1 MKISSLGMYFLAGT
15 LLANSVPHLVI
26 GVSGR
31 RNMTPF
37 GRDSSPLVNALW
49 GVLNLAGG
57 CLLVRRADK
66 GADVGGGRDAW
77 LPPLLAGS
85 CSWSLFGLA
94 YELRKRR
101 SVERH

>member
-1 MKISSLGMYFLAGT
+1 MRRLSLGAYFLAGM
-15 LLANSVPHLVI
+15 LSANGAPHFVI

-37 GRDSSPLVNALW
+37 GRDSSPQVNALW
-49 GVLNLAGG
+49 GALNFAGG
-57 CLLVRRADK
+57 CLLVRHADRS
-66 GADVGGGRDAW
+66 ADAGGDPHAW

-101 SVERH
+101 PVARL